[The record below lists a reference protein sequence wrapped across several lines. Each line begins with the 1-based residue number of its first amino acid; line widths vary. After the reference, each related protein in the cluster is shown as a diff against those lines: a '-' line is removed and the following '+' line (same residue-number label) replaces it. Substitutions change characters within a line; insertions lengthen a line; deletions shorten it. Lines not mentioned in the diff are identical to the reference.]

1 MGKFLAVVL
10 AACLLF
16 CAGCASSQPNY
27 FPSIGL
33 KMPPKKSAD
42 QVEVRSVPPTRACF
56 ALGEL
61 YVGSTHSWGKII
73 SKTTAQAAQIGADF
87 VWLADRSVQSEDIYI
102 PGFSSFSAS
111 GSAYGYGYGNWFT
124 ARANSQASGYSVGP
138 SVRRVE
144 RGTIR
149 AVAGVYYPAR
159 LGVTWD
165 PAQSP
170 KCVVKAF
177 TFGSNAETGG
187 LQVGDEILA
196 LEGIEVGSDNLPRH
210 LLQVQ
215 PGQKMKLA
223 IMRSGQRLDVDV
235 ETIPN

>member
-1 MGKFLAVVL
+1 MQKKLVAVF
-10 AACLLF
+10 LLF
-16 CAGCASSQPNY
+16 CAGCASSRPNY

-42 QVEVRSVPPTRACF
+42 QVEVRSMPPTRACF
-56 ALGEL
+56 AIGEL

-73 SKTTAQAAQIGADF
+73 SKTTVQAAQIGADF
-87 VWLADRSVQSEDIYI
+87 VWLADRSVQTEDIYI

-124 ARANSQASGYSVGP
+124 AQAHSQASGYSVGP
-138 SVRRVE
+138 SVRRVQ
-144 RGTIR
+144 RGTLLAI
-149 AVAGVYYPAR
+149 VGLYYPAKI
-159 LGVTWD
+159 GVTWD
-165 PAQSP
+165 TERAP
-170 KCVVKAF
+170 KCVVKEF

-196 LEGIEVGSDNLPRH
+196 MDGIEVRSDNLPRH

-215 PGQKMKLA
+215 PGQKVKLA

>member
-1 MGKFLAVVL
+1 MQKMFVGAL
-10 AACLLF
+10 LLF
-16 CAGCASSQPNY
+16 CAGCASSHPNY

-42 QVEVRSVPPTRACF
+42 AVEVRSMAPTRACF

-73 SKTTAQAAQIGADF
+73 SKTTEQAAQIGADF
-87 VWLADRSVQSEDIYI
+87 VWLADRSVQAEYVYI
-102 PGFSSFSAS
+102 PGFSSSSTSA
-111 GSAYGYGYGNWFT
+111 SAYGYGYGDWFT
-124 ARANSQASGYSVGP
+124 TQAHSQASGYSVGP
-138 SVRRVE
+138 SVRKVE
-144 RGTIR
+144 RGTIK

-165 PAQSP
+165 PEQTQ
-170 KCVVKAF
+170 KCIVKAF

-196 LEGIEVGSDNLPRH
+196 MDGVEVGSDNLPRH

-215 PGQKMKLA
+215 PGQKMNLA
-223 IMRSGQRLDVDV
+223 FVRSGQRLDVDV